1 MHLQI
6 IIADDHPVVRLGV
19 RSIISASG
27 LGQVVAEA
35 SSADELTAA
44 LSAHPCDVL
53 VTDFSMPNSRT
64 PDGLSMIEAIRRRHP
79 SLPILL
85 LTMATNIG
93 LLRMAMD
100 AGVLGLLEKGSSM
113 EELPM
118 AIQTVHRGSPYV
130 SLGIRDTLARSGD
143 LGRQIKMQALSAKE
157 MEVLRLLSSGMKVT
171 GIAEHLHRSITT
183 ISRQKGDAMR
193 KLGLKNDAE
202 LFEFLRNA
210 GFTN

>member
-19 RSIISASG
+19 RSIIAASG
-27 LGQVVAEA
+27 LGTVVAEA
-35 SSADELTAA
+35 SSADELATALA
-44 LSAHPCDVL
+44 GHACDVL
-53 VTDFSMPNSRT
+53 VTDFSMPNSRS

-79 SLPILL
+79 TLPILL

-118 AIQTVHRGSPYV
+118 AIQTIHRGSPYV
-130 SLGIRDTLARSGD
+130 SLGIRDSLARSGD
-143 LGRQIKMQALSAKE
+143 LGSQIKMQALSAKE
-157 MEVLRLLSSGMKVT
+157 MEVLRLLSSGRKVT
-171 GIAEHLHRSITT
+171 SIAEHLHRSITT

-193 KLGLKNDAE
+193 KLGLRNDAE